1 MNKLIMIIAG
11 TKWQIPLIKKI
22 HEMGHKV
29 LVVNLYPDSPAFSYA
44 DYSEIVDIL
53 DKEACLRIAQKYDID
68 AILSDECDIATPTIA
83 YIAEKLDLIGIS
95 QKSASLYTNK
105 HEMRLFGKK
114 NGLNTPDFAL
124 CSSIQDV
131 KDFVSSNG
139 LPIIIK
145 PLDSNSS
152 RGVFLI
158 NDESELEKRFDET
171 LSYSHVSKKI
181 LAEQYING
189 TEFTIDGVVINNKHY
204 SLAISEKKHYAHNPN
219 IAYELFFT
227 HKNENFDY
235 ELLRDTNDKFVNLSK
250 LENGCFT
257 HAEYKYQDGKFYLIE
272 IGARGGGNLISAEI
286 VPIMTGFDNYEY
298 LINQALGTETKISS
312 VDIDN
317 TSERCAVL
325 YFFDTPGNGG
335 VVKKIL
341 GTEILKNDLHVLK
354 FELNFKEGDKIEKAK
369 NDAARIGYF
378 IAYEDSKKQLEELI
392 CEVVDNFTVE
402 YEVKQ

>member
-1 MNKLIMIIAG
+1 MKKMNKLIMIIAG

-22 HEMGHKV
+22 HETGHKV

-53 DKEACLRIAQKYDID
+53 DKEACLKIAQKYNID
-68 AILSDECDIATPTIA
+68 AVLSDECDIATPTIA

-114 NGLNTPDFAL
+114 HGLNTPDFAL

-189 TEFTIDGVVINNKHY
+189 TEFTIDGAVINNKHY

-235 ELLRDTNDKFVNLSK
+235 ELLRATNDKFVNLSK
-250 LENGCFT
+250 LENGSFT
-257 HAEYKYQDGKFYLIE
+257 HAEYKYQNGKFYLIE

-298 LINQALGTETKISS
+298 LVNHALGTKIPS
-312 VDIDN
+312 VNFNN

-335 VVKKIL
+335 VVKETM
-341 GTEILKNDLHVLK
+341 GTEILKKDSHVLK
-354 FELNFKEGDKIEKAK
+354 FELNFKKGDKIEKAK

-378 IAYEDSKKQLEELI
+378 IAYEDSKEKLKSLINKIVNNFDVKYEE
-392 CEVVDNFTVE
+392 
-402 YEVKQ
+402 